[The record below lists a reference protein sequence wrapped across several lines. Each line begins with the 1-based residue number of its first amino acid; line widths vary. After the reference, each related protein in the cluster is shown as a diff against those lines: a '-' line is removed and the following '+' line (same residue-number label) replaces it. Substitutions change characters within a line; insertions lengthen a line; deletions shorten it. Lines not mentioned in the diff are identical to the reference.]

1 MREIYLDNSAT
12 TRCFDNVAEV
22 MSKCLTEDYGNP
34 SSAHHMGL
42 VAENKIREA
51 REVFAKIL
59 RVKESEIYFTSGGT
73 ESDNLAILGAA
84 RANKRN
90 GMHVI
95 TTKIEHPAVLNPMAE
110 LEKEGYEVTYWPV
123 DESGI
128 ACADEAIQAVSE
140 DTVLISI
147 MHTNNEIGSLQ
158 PVAQVGQVLKRKF
171 PKVIFH
177 VDAVQGFGKLPIYPK
192 EMGIDMLSI
201 SSHKIHGPKG
211 VGVLYISEKTKI
223 APLIFGGGQQKDIRP
238 GTENVPGIVGMAE
251 AAKTLFADFEHDRE
265 VLYRLKESFVKQLSE
280 LEDVR
285 INGLPGFSSASDI
298 KDKSKKDEIIEKA
311 VRATAPHVISASFKG
326 VRSEVLLHALE
337 EKGIYVSAGSAC
349 STHKKT
355 ESATLNAIGLKSEYR
370 DSTIRFSTS
379 VYTSKEDIEDTLAAL
394 KELLP
399 ELRKYSA
406 H

>member
-1 MREIYLDNSAT
+1 MKEIYLDNSAT
-12 TRCFDNVAEV
+12 TRCFYNVAEV
-22 MSKCLTEDYGNP
+22 MSRCLTEEYGNP
-34 SSAHHMGL
+34 SSAHHMGV
-42 VAENKIREA
+42 VAENKIKEA

-59 RVKESEIYFTSGGT
+59 RVKESEIFFTSGGT

-110 LEKEGYEVTYWPV
+110 LEKEGFEVTYWPV
-123 DESGI
+123 DENGI
-128 ACADEAIQAVSE
+128 ACVEEAIQAVSE

-158 PVAQVGQVLKRKF
+158 PIAQVGQVLKRKY

-177 VDAVQGFGKLPIYPK
+177 VDAVQGFGKAAIYPK
-192 EMGIDMLSI
+192 EMGIDLLSI

-211 VGVLYISEKTKI
+211 MGVLYISEKTKI

-251 AAKTLFADFEHDRE
+251 AARTLFADMEHDRE
-265 VLYRLKESFVKQLSE
+265 VLYRLKETFVKE
-280 LEDVR
+280 LAAMDGVK
-285 INGLPGFSSASDI
+285 INGVPGFSYLSDI
-298 KDKSKKDEIIEKA
+298 KDVSKKDEIIEKA
-311 VRATAPHVISASFKG
+311 VRASAPHIISASFKG
-326 VRSEVLLHALE
+326 VRAEVLLHALE

-355 ESATLNAIGLKSEYR
+355 DSATLTAIGLKSDLK

-379 VYTSKEDIEDTLAAL
+379 VFTSKEEIEETVTAL

>member
-12 TRCFDNVAEV
+12 TRCFYNVAEV
-22 MSKCLTEDYGNP
+22 MSRCLTEEYGNP

-42 VAENKIREA
+42 VAENKIKEA
-51 REVFAKIL
+51 REIFAKLL

-95 TTKIEHPAVLNPMAE
+95 TTKIEHPAVLNTMAE
-110 LEKEGYEVTYWPV
+110 LEKEGFEVTYWPV
-123 DESGI
+123 DEDGVAI
-128 ACADEAIQAVSE
+128 VDEAIQAVSE

-158 PVAQVGQVLKRKF
+158 PVAEVGQVLKRKY

-177 VDAVQGFGKLPIYPK
+177 VDAVQGFGKAPIYPK

-211 VGVLYISEKTKI
+211 VGVLYISEKTKV

-238 GTENVPGIVGMAE
+238 GTENVPGIVGMGE
-251 AAKTLFADFEHDRE
+251 AAKTLFADMEHDRE
-265 VLYRLKESFVKQLSE
+265 VLYRLKENFVKE
-280 LEDVR
+280 LAAMDDVK
-285 INGLPGFSSASDI
+285 INGLPGLRYTADI
-298 KDKSKKDEIIEKA
+298 KDTDKRNEAIEKA
-311 VRATAPHVISASFKG
+311 VRLSAPHIISASFKG

-355 ESATLNAIGLKSEYR
+355 ESATLNAIGLKSEYK

-379 VYTSKEDIEDTLAAL
+379 VFTSKEDIEDTVAAL
-394 KELLP
+394 RSLLP
-399 ELRKYSA
+399 ELRRYTA
-406 H
+406 R